1 MKQIE
6 NKTKELIQKYAEY
19 RGATDERLSF
29 ELLLDVYKLASNTE
43 RALYKREMTTYIKA
57 VEEGKIEKG
66 TPIVML
72 ELSSE

>member
-6 NKTKELIQKYAEY
+6 NKTKELIKKYAEY

-29 ELLLDVYKLASNTE
+29 ELLLDVYKLATNTE
-43 RALYKREMTTYIKA
+43 RASYKREMNTYIKA
-57 VEEGKIEKG
+57 VDEGKIKKG